1 MEVITM
7 TNFLNFWRQTKEANT
22 NLEYSLSTPSP
33 DGLSNS
39 IQTSVT
45 AISIATA
52 PFFKLAGINTSLSEA
67 EKFSREVAQC
77 ATSDEVI
84 SAVSNGVGEP
94 KPYETEEE
102 FVERASN
109 VLRKIL
115 REKFNF

>member
-1 MEVITM
+1 M
-7 TNFLNFWRQTKEANT
+7 TNFISFWWQAKEAT
-22 NLEYSLSTPSP
+22 TSLENSLSTPSP
-33 DGLSNS
+33 SDLSDS
-39 IQTSVT
+39 IQTNVK
-45 AISIATA
+45 AISITTA
-52 PFFKLAGINTSLSEA
+52 PLLKLAGVNTNFE
-67 EKFSREVAQC
+67 EVETFSREVAQY

-115 REKFNF
+115 REKFNV